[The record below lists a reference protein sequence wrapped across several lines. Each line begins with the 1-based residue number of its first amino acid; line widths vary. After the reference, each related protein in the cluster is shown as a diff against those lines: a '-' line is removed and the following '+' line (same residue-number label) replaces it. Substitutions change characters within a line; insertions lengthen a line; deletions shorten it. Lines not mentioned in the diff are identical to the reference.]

1 MKPLISAVLSV
12 FVFSSGAL
20 QAQVTTD
27 ASDAMSRLKEKYAR
41 GGQKPEAP
49 AASAAAPPAAAA
61 RAPDPEFVDLR
72 PQFSDGA
79 NRNQCDV
86 GSCHAFG
93 AIGVLEAAYFRKNG
107 KTIKL
112 SEADLFL
119 QKTVLTGDIYNQF
132 CSDGKCKVS
141 EGNSTKEDLRHAIDK
156 GVATNLS
163 YSDFLERWRKF
174 RAAEQ
179 ATMEGIKR
187 QSEEDSKGFY
197 GWVASFLYDP
207 KAHWK
212 ELSTSDQSR
221 KILERYLGGNSD
233 LSGSREAV
241 RKELAGV
248 SLSTKDFAYLGGPK
262 ARDLGDAGC
271 RREGEK
277 QAQSIS
283 AELKAGRP
291 VVISMSLGGLLPWGQ
306 TDATE
311 HANHAFV
318 LTGQRKDKDILV
330 FETRNSWGGDN
341 PSVPQNQFCRIYSVS
356 SVLIPGEK
364 AAF

>member
-1 MKPLISAVLSV
+1 MRTLLAPILALILAGPALA
-12 FVFSSGAL
+12 SGLDGFEIDTGDLRFPKKTAEGR
-20 QAQVTTD
+20 Q
-27 ASDAMSRLKEKYAR
+27 
-41 GGQKPEAP
+41 P
-49 AASAAAPPAAAA
+49 AALA
-61 RAPDPEFVDLR
+61 RAPDPELVDLR
-72 PQFSDGA
+72 PQFADGA

-93 AIGVLEAAYFRKNG
+93 AIGVLEAAYFRKHH

-132 CSDGKCKVS
+132 CSGGKCEVS
-141 EGNSTKEDLRHAIDK
+141 EGNNTADDLRHALDK
-156 GVATNLS
+156 GVATNLG
-163 YSDFLERWRKF
+163 YSDFLDRWRRY

-187 QSEEDSKGFY
+187 QAEKDAKDFY

-221 KILERYLGGNSD
+221 KILERYL
-233 LSGSREAV
+233 SGSSELGQSREAV
-241 RKELAGV
+241 RKELVGLTLA
-248 SLSTKDFAYLGGPK
+248 TQNFTYLGGPK
-262 ARDLGDAGC
+262 ARELGDGGC
-271 RREGEK
+271 RRDGAK
-277 QAQSIS
+277 QVSSIS
-283 AELKAGRP
+283 SELKAGRP
-291 VVISMSLGGLLPWGQ
+291 VVVSMTLGGLQAWGQ
-306 TDATE
+306 TDASQ

-318 LTGQRKDKDILV
+318 LTGQRKQGDALI
-330 FETRNSWGGDN
+330 FETRNSWGGTN
-341 PSVPQNQFCRIYSVS
+341 PSVPQDQSCRIYSVS